1 MGIQV
6 RQAVESVRDFIKN
19 HGHHFTFG
27 LSILSMTL
35 LIAWW
40 SVFLH
45 SSIKLHR
52 SDQYRQIQL
61 TLDIFSLKLGMDQNQ
76 SPEIGVLK
84 QDERF
89 EIVSCQNPGTFSR
102 SLAPRWGGYCI
113 RVREAALAQIEEE
126 FRRKKLMLAG
136 ESGLLFLL
144 ILLSIVFLY
153 KFIQLERRSTR
164 EITEFWGRTTHE
176 IKTPITGIKLFLQS
190 LKNRSLDMNDLTPY
204 VELALK
210 QVDRQEQLAE
220 NILAGS
226 HLRGKDAGLNM
237 TAVNLEIYIQDYFH
251 HALHLANAAV
261 NLDIGEKE
269 RGAVVVLADVS
280 ALKVILDNITEN
292 AVKYG
297 PADLKLEVRLHA
309 EGNRGQVTIADN
321 GPGFPPGFKNKPQS
335 TGLGLYISKKLAQK
349 MGGDL
354 KALDVAGKSGA
365 SFLLQLNRLKG

>member
-1 MGIQV
+1 
-6 RQAVESVRDFIKN
+6 VRDFVKN
-19 HGHHFTFG
+19 HGHHLTFG
-27 LSILSMTL
+27 LSILSMAL

-52 SDQYRQIQL
+52 SDQYRQIRL
-61 TLDIFSLKLGMDQNQ
+61 TLDFFSLKLGMDQSQ

-84 QDERF
+84 QDDRF
-89 EIVSCQNPGTFSR
+89 EIVSCQNPGTFLR
-102 SLAPRWGGYCI
+102 SLAPRWDGYCI

-153 KFIQLERRSTR
+153 KFIQVERRSSR

-190 LKNRSLDMNDLTPY
+190 LKNRTLDMSDLTPY
-204 VELALK
+204 VDLALK

-220 NILAGS
+220 NILAGA
-226 HLRGKDAGLNM
+226 HLREKDAGLKM
-237 TAVNLEIYIQDYFH
+237 AAVNLGKYIQDYFH
-251 HALHLANAAV
+251 HALHLTQAAV
-261 NLDIGEKE
+261 NLDIGEEE

-292 AVKYG
+292 AVKHG
-297 PADLKLEVRLHA
+297 PADLELQVRVHA
-309 EGNRGQVTIADN
+309 EGNRAQVTIADN
-321 GPGFPPGFKNKPQS
+321 GPGFPPGFKIKRQS
-335 TGLGLYISKKLAQK
+335 SGLGLYISRKLAQK

-354 KALDVAGKSGA
+354 TALDAAGESGA
-365 SFLLQLNRLKG
+365 SLILQLNRLKG